1 MHNYLDKSKIQTFL
15 SGKKIYKS
23 IFFARGVAEVKFL
36 VGQKKLL
43 RRSLYFFPF
52 EQNIILNWAKKTGT
66 HLGRRPN

>member
-1 MHNYLDKSKIQTFL
+1 MHNYLDKSKIKTFL

-43 RRSLYFFPF
+43 RRSIYFFPF
-52 EQNIILNWAKKTGT
+52 GQKKQAHIWADAQINT
-66 HLGRRPN
+66 